1 VVAKVNNVFEIS
13 NITKSFK
20 NKQILKGVDLIVNR
34 GDIIG
39 LLGLNGEGKS
49 TLIKI
54 ILGIL
59 SQDYGEVKRNF
70 DIKSDVGVMLQEIS
84 MPEKMKV
91 YEWLDMVKC
100 FSTNS
105 KSVESVL
112 DSVNLRTVRNKY
124 CDSLSGGQQR
134 RVQFATAIINNPKVL
149 ILDEPTVGM
158 DVVSKKAFWETLNT
172 FSFSKDL
179 TIILI
184 SHDMEEVAEF
194 CNRVLILSKGLL
206 VSDSKMTDIQDR
218 IEKNS
223 SYSIDKSQITQE
235 QLEVVTKFSF
245 EETDSEIKFTYQMID
260 EVVSVG
266 KIPISIIKK
275 NQSNLRQYFMEVLEN
290 EPSE

>member
-1 VVAKVNNVFEIS
+1 MAKVNNVFEIS

-39 LLGLNGEGKS
+39 LLVLNGEGKS

-105 KSVESVL
+105 ESVESIL

-275 NQSNLRQYFMEVLEN
+275 NRSNLRKYFMEVLEN

>member
-1 VVAKVNNVFEIS
+1 MAKVNNVFEIS

-184 SHDMEEVAEF
+184 SHDMEEVDEF

-275 NQSNLRQYFMEVLEN
+275 NRSNLRKYFMEVLEN

>member
-1 VVAKVNNVFEIS
+1 MNNVFEIS

-20 NKQILKGVDLIVNR
+20 NKQILKGVDLVVNK

-59 SQDYGEVKRNF
+59 SQDSGEVKRNF
-70 DIKSDVGVMLQEIS
+70 EIKSDVGVMLQEIS

-91 YEWLDMVKC
+91 YEWLDMVKR

-105 KSVESVL
+105 QSVESVL
-112 DSVNLRTVRNKY
+112 DSVNLRTVKNKY

-134 RVQFATAIINNPKVL
+134 RVQFTTAIINNPKVL

-184 SHDMEEVAEF
+184 SHDMEEVSEF

-206 VSDSKMTDIQDR
+206 VSDSKMTNVQDK
-218 IEKNS
+218 IEKRS
-223 SYSIDKSQITQE
+223 SYSVDKSQITQK
-235 QLEVVTKFSF
+235 QLEVIKKFSF
-245 EETDSEIKFTYQMID
+245 EETDSEIEFKYQMID
-260 EVVSVG
+260 EVVSIG

-290 EPSE
+290 VSSE

>member
-1 VVAKVNNVFEIS
+1 MAKVNNFFEIS

-275 NQSNLRQYFMEVLEN
+275 NRSNLRKYFMEVLEN

>member
-1 VVAKVNNVFEIS
+1 MIKVNNVFEIS

-20 NKQILKGVDLIVNR
+20 NKQILKGVDLVVNK

-59 SQDYGEVKRNF
+59 SQDSGEVKRNF
-70 DIKSDVGVMLQEIS
+70 EIKSDVGVMLQEIS

-91 YEWLDMVKC
+91 YEWLDMVKR

-105 KSVESVL
+105 QSVESVL
-112 DSVNLRTVRNKY
+112 DSVNLRTVKNKY

-184 SHDMEEVAEF
+184 SHDMEEVSEF

-206 VSDSKMTDIQDR
+206 VSDSKMTNVQDK
-218 IEKNS
+218 IEKRS
-223 SYSIDKSQITQE
+223 SYSVDKSQITQK
-235 QLEVVTKFSF
+235 QLEVIKKLSF
-245 EETDSEIKFTYQMID
+245 EETDSEIEFKYQMID
-260 EVVSVG
+260 EVVSIG

-290 EPSE
+290 VPSE

>member
-1 VVAKVNNVFEIS
+1 MIKVNNVFEIS

-20 NKQILKGVDLIVNR
+20 NKQILKGVNK

-59 SQDYGEVKRNF
+59 SQDSGEVKRNF
-70 DIKSDVGVMLQEIS
+70 EIKSDVGVMLQEIS

-91 YEWLDMVKC
+91 YEWLDMVKR

-112 DSVNLRTVRNKY
+112 DSVNLRTVKNKY

-184 SHDMEEVAEF
+184 SHDMEEVSEF

-206 VSDSKMTDIQDR
+206 VSDSKMTNVQDK
-218 IEKNS
+218 IEKRS
-223 SYSIDKSQITQE
+223 SYSVDKSQITQK
-235 QLEVVTKFSF
+235 QLEVIKKFSF
-245 EETDSEIKFTYQMID
+245 EETDSEIEFKYQMID
-260 EVVSVG
+260 EVVSIG

-290 EPSE
+290 VPSE

>member
-1 VVAKVNNVFEIS
+1 MIKVNNVFEIS

-20 NKQILKGVDLIVNR
+20 NKQILKGVDLVVNK

-59 SQDYGEVKRNF
+59 SQDSGEVKRNF
-70 DIKSDVGVMLQEIS
+70 EIKSDVGVMLQEIS

-91 YEWLDMVKC
+91 YEWLDMVKR

-112 DSVNLRTVRNKY
+112 DSVNLRTVKNKY

-184 SHDMEEVAEF
+184 SHDMEEVSEF

-206 VSDSKMTDIQDR
+206 VSDSKMTNVQDKIDKR
-218 IEKNS
+218 S
-223 SYSIDKSQITQE
+223 SYSVDKSQITQK
-235 QLEVVTKFSF
+235 QLEVIKKFSF
-245 EETDSEIKFTYQMID
+245 EETDSEIEFKYQIID
-260 EVVSVG
+260 EVVSIG

-290 EPSE
+290 VPSE

>member
-1 VVAKVNNVFEIS
+1 MNNVFEIS

-20 NKQILKGVDLIVNR
+20 NKQILKGVDLVVNK

-59 SQDYGEVKRNF
+59 SQDSGEVKRNF
-70 DIKSDVGVMLQEIS
+70 EIKSDVGVMLQEIS

-91 YEWLDMVKC
+91 YEWLDMVKR

-112 DSVNLRTVRNKY
+112 DSVNLRTVKNKY

-184 SHDMEEVAEF
+184 SHDMEEVSEF

-206 VSDSKMTDIQDR
+206 VSDSKMTNVQDK
-218 IEKNS
+218 IEKRS
-223 SYSIDKSQITQE
+223 SYSVDKSQITQK
-235 QLEVVTKFSF
+235 QLEVIKKFSF
-245 EETDSEIKFTYQMID
+245 EETDSEIEFKYQMID
-260 EVVSVG
+260 EVVSIG

-290 EPSE
+290 VSSE

>member
-1 VVAKVNNVFEIS
+1 MAKVNNVFEIS

-172 FSFSKDL
+172 FSVSKDL

-245 EETDSEIKFTYQMID
+245 EETDSEMKFTYQMID

-275 NQSNLRQYFMEVLEN
+275 NRSNLRKYFMEVLEN

>member
-1 VVAKVNNVFEIS
+1 MIKVNNVFEIS

-20 NKQILKGVDLIVNR
+20 NKQILKGVDLVVNK

-59 SQDYGEVKRNF
+59 SQDSGEVKRNF

-91 YEWLDMVKC
+91 YEWLDMVKR

-112 DSVNLRTVRNKY
+112 DSVNLRTVKNKY

-184 SHDMEEVAEF
+184 SHDMEEVSEF

-206 VSDSKMTDIQDR
+206 VSDSKMTNVQDK
-218 IEKNS
+218 IEKRS
-223 SYSIDKSQITQE
+223 SYSVDKSQITQK
-235 QLEVVTKFSF
+235 QLEVIKKLSF
-245 EETDSEIKFTYQMID
+245 EETDSEIEFKYQMID
-260 EVVSVG
+260 EVVSIG

-290 EPSE
+290 VPSE

>member
-1 VVAKVNNVFEIS
+1 MIKVNNVFEIS

-20 NKQILKGVDLIVNR
+20 NKQILKGVDLVVNK

-59 SQDYGEVKRNF
+59 SQDSGEVKRNF
-70 DIKSDVGVMLQEIS
+70 EIKSDVGVMLQEIS

-91 YEWLDMVKC
+91 YEWLDMVKR

-112 DSVNLRTVRNKY
+112 DSVNLRTVKNKY

-184 SHDMEEVAEF
+184 SHDMEEVSEF

-206 VSDSKMTDIQDR
+206 VSDSKITDVQDK
-218 IEKNS
+218 IEKRS
-223 SYSIDKSQITQE
+223 SYSVDKSQITQK
-235 QLEVVTKFSF
+235 QLEVIKKFSF
-245 EETDSEIKFTYQMID
+245 EETDSEIEFKYQMID
-260 EVVSVG
+260 EVVSIG

-290 EPSE
+290 VPSE

>member
-1 VVAKVNNVFEIS
+1 MAKVNNVFEIL

-275 NQSNLRQYFMEVLEN
+275 NRSNLRKYFMEVLEN

>member
-1 VVAKVNNVFEIS
+1 MIKVNNVFEIS

-20 NKQILKGVDLIVNR
+20 NKQILKGVDLVVNK

-59 SQDYGEVKRNF
+59 SQDSGEVKRNF
-70 DIKSDVGVMLQEIS
+70 EIKSDVGVMLQEIS

-91 YEWLDMVKC
+91 YEWLDMVKR

-112 DSVNLRTVRNKY
+112 DSVNLRTVKNKY

-172 FSFSKDL
+172 FSFNKDL

-184 SHDMEEVAEF
+184 SHDMEEVSEF

-206 VSDSKMTDIQDR
+206 VSDSKMTNVQDK
-218 IEKNS
+218 IEKRS
-223 SYSIDKSQITQE
+223 SYSVDKSQITQK
-235 QLEVVTKFSF
+235 QLEVIKKFSF
-245 EETDSEIKFTYQMID
+245 EETDSEIEFKYQMID
-260 EVVSVG
+260 EVVSIG

-290 EPSE
+290 VPSE

>member
-1 VVAKVNNVFEIS
+1 MNNVFEIS

-20 NKQILKGVDLIVNR
+20 NKQILKGVDLVVNK

-59 SQDYGEVKRNF
+59 SQDSGEVKRNF
-70 DIKSDVGVMLQEIS
+70 EIKSDVGVMLQEIS

-91 YEWLDMVKC
+91 YEWLDMVKR

-112 DSVNLRTVRNKY
+112 DSVNLRTVKNKY

-184 SHDMEEVAEF
+184 SHDMEEVSEF

-206 VSDSKMTDIQDR
+206 VSDSKMTNIQDK
-218 IEKNS
+218 IEKRS
-223 SYSIDKSQITQE
+223 SYSVDKSQITQK
-235 QLEVVTKFSF
+235 QLEVIKKFSF
-245 EETDSEIKFTYQMID
+245 EETDSEIEFKYQMID
-260 EVVSVG
+260 EVVSIG
-266 KIPISIIKK
+266 NIPISIIKK

-290 EPSE
+290 VPSE

>member
-1 VVAKVNNVFEIS
+1 MIKVNNVFEIS

-20 NKQILKGVDLIVNR
+20 NKQILKGVDLVVNK

-59 SQDYGEVKRNF
+59 SQDSGEVKRNF
-70 DIKSDVGVMLQEIS
+70 EIKSDVGVMLQEIS

-91 YEWLDMVKC
+91 YEWLDMVKR

-105 KSVESVL
+105 QSVESVL
-112 DSVNLRTVRNKY
+112 DSVNLRTVKNKY

-184 SHDMEEVAEF
+184 SHDMEEVSEF

-206 VSDSKMTDIQDR
+206 VSDSKMTNVQDK
-218 IEKNS
+218 IEKRS
-223 SYSIDKSQITQE
+223 SYSVDKSQITQK
-235 QLEVVTKFSF
+235 QLEVIKKLSF
-245 EETDSEIKFTYQMID
+245 EETDSEIEFKYQMID
-260 EVVSVG
+260 EVVSIG

-290 EPSE
+290 VSSE

>member
-1 VVAKVNNVFEIS
+1 MNNVFEIS

-20 NKQILKGVDLIVNR
+20 NKQILKGVDLVVNK

-59 SQDYGEVKRNF
+59 SQDSGEVKRNF
-70 DIKSDVGVMLQEIS
+70 EIKSDVGVMLQEIS

-91 YEWLDMVKC
+91 YEWLDMVKR

-112 DSVNLRTVRNKY
+112 DSVNLRTVKNKY

-184 SHDMEEVAEF
+184 SHDMEEVSEF

-206 VSDSKMTDIQDR
+206 VSDSKMTNVQDK
-218 IEKNS
+218 IEKRS
-223 SYSIDKSQITQE
+223 SYSVDKSQITQK
-235 QLEVVTKFSF
+235 QLEVIKKFSF
-245 EETDSEIKFTYQMID
+245 EETDSEIEFKYQMID
-260 EVVSVG
+260 EVVSIG

-290 EPSE
+290 VPSE

>member
-1 VVAKVNNVFEIS
+1 MAKVNNVFEIS

-105 KSVESVL
+105 ESVESIL

-172 FSFSKDL
+172 FSVSKDL

-245 EETDSEIKFTYQMID
+245 EETDSEMKFTYQMID

-275 NQSNLRQYFMEVLEN
+275 NRSNLRKYFMEVLEN

>member
-1 VVAKVNNVFEIS
+1 MIKVNNVFEIS

-20 NKQILKGVDLIVNR
+20 NKQILKGVDLVVNK

-59 SQDYGEVKRNF
+59 SQDSGEVKRNF
-70 DIKSDVGVMLQEIS
+70 ESKSDVGVMLQEIS

-91 YEWLDMVKC
+91 YEWLDMVKR

-112 DSVNLRTVRNKY
+112 DSVNLRTVKNKY

-184 SHDMEEVAEF
+184 SHDMEEVSEF

-206 VSDSKMTDIQDR
+206 VSDSKMTNVQDK
-218 IEKNS
+218 IEKRS
-223 SYSIDKSQITQE
+223 SYSVDKSQITQK
-235 QLEVVTKFSF
+235 QLEVIKKFSF
-245 EETDSEIKFTYQMID
+245 EETDSEIEFKYQMID
-260 EVVSVG
+260 EVVSIG

-290 EPSE
+290 VSSE

>member
-1 VVAKVNNVFEIS
+1 VIKVNNVFEIS

-20 NKQILKGVDLIVNR
+20 NKQILKGIDLVVNK

-59 SQDYGEVKRNF
+59 SQDSGEVKRNF
-70 DIKSDVGVMLQEIS
+70 ESKSDVGVMLQEIS

-91 YEWLDMVKC
+91 YEWLDMVKR

-112 DSVNLRTVRNKY
+112 DSVNLRTVKNKY

-184 SHDMEEVAEF
+184 SHDMEEVSEF

-206 VSDSKMTDIQDR
+206 VSDSKMTNVQDK
-218 IEKNS
+218 IEKRS
-223 SYSIDKSQITQE
+223 SYSVDKSQITQK
-235 QLEVVTKFSF
+235 QLEVIKKFSF
-245 EETDSEIKFTYQMID
+245 EETDSEIKFKYQMID
-260 EVVSVG
+260 EVVSIG

-290 EPSE
+290 VPSE

>member
-1 VVAKVNNVFEIS
+1 MIKVNNVFEIS

-20 NKQILKGVDLIVNR
+20 NKQILKGVDLVVNK

-59 SQDYGEVKRNF
+59 SQDSGEVKRNF
-70 DIKSDVGVMLQEIS
+70 EIKSDVGVMLQEIS

-91 YEWLDMVKC
+91 YEWLDMVKR

-112 DSVNLRTVRNKY
+112 DSINLRTVKNKY

-184 SHDMEEVAEF
+184 SHDMEEVSEF

-206 VSDSKMTDIQDR
+206 VSDSKMTNVQDR
-218 IEKNS
+218 IEKRS
-223 SYSIDKSQITQE
+223 SYSVDKSQITQK
-235 QLEVVTKFSF
+235 QLEVIKKFSF
-245 EETDSEIKFTYQMID
+245 EETDSEIKFKYQMID
-260 EVVSVG
+260 EIVSIG

-290 EPSE
+290 VPSE

>member
-1 VVAKVNNVFEIS
+1 VIKVNNVFEIS

-20 NKQILKGVDLIVNR
+20 NKQILKGVDLVVNK

-59 SQDYGEVKRNF
+59 SQDSGEVKRNF
-70 DIKSDVGVMLQEIS
+70 EIKSDVGVMLQEIS

-91 YEWLDMVKC
+91 YEWLDMVKR

-112 DSVNLRTVRNKY
+112 DSINLRTVKNKY

-184 SHDMEEVAEF
+184 SHDMEEVSEF

-206 VSDSKMTDIQDR
+206 VSDSKMTNVQDK
-218 IEKNS
+218 IEKRS
-223 SYSIDKSQITQE
+223 SYSVDKSQITQK
-235 QLEVVTKFSF
+235 QLEVIKKFSF
-245 EETDSEIKFTYQMID
+245 EETDSEIKFKYQMID
-260 EVVSVG
+260 EVVSIG

-290 EPSE
+290 VPSE

>member
-1 VVAKVNNVFEIS
+1 MAKVNNVFEIS

-194 CNRVLILSKGLL
+194 CNIVLILSKGLL
-206 VSDSKMTDIQDR
+206 VSDSKITDIQDR

-275 NQSNLRQYFMEVLEN
+275 NRSNLRKYFMEVLEN

>member
-1 VVAKVNNVFEIS
+1 MAKVNNVFEIS

-206 VSDSKMTDIQDR
+206 VSDSKMTYIQDR

>member
-1 VVAKVNNVFEIS
+1 MAKVNNVFEIS

-149 ILDEPTVGM
+149 ILNEPTVGM

-172 FSFSKDL
+172 FSVSKDL

-245 EETDSEIKFTYQMID
+245 EETDSEMKFTYQMID

-275 NQSNLRQYFMEVLEN
+275 NRSNLRKYFMEVLEN

>member
-1 VVAKVNNVFEIS
+1 MIKVNNVFEIS

-20 NKQILKGVDLIVNR
+20 NKQILKGVDLVVNK

-59 SQDYGEVKRNF
+59 SQDSGEVKRNF
-70 DIKSDVGVMLQEIS
+70 ESKSDVGVMLQEIS

-91 YEWLDMVKC
+91 YEWLDMVKR

-105 KSVESVL
+105 KLVESVL
-112 DSVNLRTVRNKY
+112 DSVNLRTVKNKY

-184 SHDMEEVAEF
+184 SHDMEEVSEF

-206 VSDSKMTDIQDR
+206 VSDSKMTNVQDK
-218 IEKNS
+218 IEKRS
-223 SYSIDKSQITQE
+223 SYSVDKSQITQK
-235 QLEVVTKFSF
+235 QLEVIKKFSF
-245 EETDSEIKFTYQMID
+245 EETDSEIEFKYQMID
-260 EVVSVG
+260 EVVSIG

-290 EPSE
+290 VPSE

>member
-1 VVAKVNNVFEIS
+1 MAKVNNVFEIS

-206 VSDSKMTDIQDR
+206 VSDSKITDIQDR

-223 SYSIDKSQITQE
+223 SYSMDKSQITQE

-275 NQSNLRQYFMEVLEN
+275 NRSNLRKYFMEVLEN

>member
-1 VVAKVNNVFEIS
+1 MIKVNNVFEIS

-20 NKQILKGVDLIVNR
+20 NKQILKGVDLVVNK

-59 SQDYGEVKRNF
+59 SQDSGEVKRNF
-70 DIKSDVGVMLQEIS
+70 EIKSDVGVMLQEIS

-91 YEWLDMVKC
+91 YEWLDMVKR

-112 DSVNLRTVRNKY
+112 DSVNLRTVKNKY

-184 SHDMEEVAEF
+184 SHDMEEVSEF

-206 VSDSKMTDIQDR
+206 VSDSKMTNVQDK
-218 IEKNS
+218 IEKRS
-223 SYSIDKSQITQE
+223 SYSVDKSQITQK
-235 QLEVVTKFSF
+235 QLEVIKKFSF
-245 EETDSEIKFTYQMID
+245 EETDSEIEFKYQMID
-260 EVVSVG
+260 EVVSIG

-290 EPSE
+290 VSSE

>member
-1 VVAKVNNVFEIS
+1 MIKVNNVFEIS

-20 NKQILKGVDLIVNR
+20 NKQILKGIDLVVNK

-59 SQDYGEVKRNF
+59 SQDSGEVKRNF
-70 DIKSDVGVMLQEIS
+70 ESKSDVGVMLQEIS

-91 YEWLDMVKC
+91 YEWLDMVKR

-112 DSVNLRTVRNKY
+112 DRVNLRTVKNKY

-184 SHDMEEVAEF
+184 SHDMEEVSEF

-206 VSDSKMTDIQDR
+206 VSDSKMTNVQDK
-218 IEKNS
+218 IEKRS
-223 SYSIDKSQITQE
+223 SYSVDKSQITQK
-235 QLEVVTKFSF
+235 QLEVIKKFSF
-245 EETDSEIKFTYQMID
+245 EETDSEIEFKYQMID
-260 EVVSVG
+260 EVVSIG

-290 EPSE
+290 VPSE

>member
-1 VVAKVNNVFEIS
+1 MAKVNNVFEIS

-84 MPEKMKV
+84 MSEKMKV

-124 CDSLSGGQQR
+124 CDSLSVGQQR

-275 NQSNLRQYFMEVLEN
+275 NRSNLRKYFMEVLEN

>member
-1 VVAKVNNVFEIS
+1 MIKVNNVFEIS

-20 NKQILKGVDLIVNR
+20 NKQILKGVDLVVNK

-59 SQDYGEVKRNF
+59 SQDSGEVKRNF

-91 YEWLDMVKC
+91 YEWLDMVKR

-105 KSVESVL
+105 KSVESIL
-112 DSVNLRTVRNKY
+112 DSVNLRTVKNKY

-184 SHDMEEVAEF
+184 SHDMEEVSEF

-206 VSDSKMTDIQDR
+206 VSDSKMTNVQDK
-218 IEKNS
+218 IEKRS
-223 SYSIDKSQITQE
+223 SYSVDKSQITQK
-235 QLEVVTKFSF
+235 QLEVIKKLSF
-245 EETDSEIKFTYQMID
+245 EETDSEIEFKYQMID
-260 EVVSVG
+260 EVVSIG

-290 EPSE
+290 VPSE

>member
-1 VVAKVNNVFEIS
+1 MIKVNNVFEIS

-20 NKQILKGVDLIVNR
+20 NKQILKGVDLVVNK

-59 SQDYGEVKRNF
+59 SQDSGEVKRNF
-70 DIKSDVGVMLQEIS
+70 EIKSDVGVMLQEIS

-91 YEWLDMVKC
+91 YEWLDMVKR

-112 DSVNLRTVRNKY
+112 DSINLRTVKNKY

-184 SHDMEEVAEF
+184 SHDMEEVSEF

-206 VSDSKMTDIQDR
+206 VSDSKMTNVQDK
-218 IEKNS
+218 IEKRS
-223 SYSIDKSQITQE
+223 SYSVDKSQITQK
-235 QLEVVTKFSF
+235 QLEVIKKFSF
-245 EETDSEIKFTYQMID
+245 EETDSEIKFKYQMID
-260 EVVSVG
+260 EIVSIG

-290 EPSE
+290 VPSE

>member
-1 VVAKVNNVFEIS
+1 MAKVNNVFEIS

-134 RVQFATAIINNPKVL
+134 RVQFATAIINNPKVS

>member
-1 VVAKVNNVFEIS
+1 MIKVNNVFEIS

-20 NKQILKGVDLIVNR
+20 NKQILKGVDLVVNK

-59 SQDYGEVKRNF
+59 SQDSGEVKRNF

-91 YEWLDMVKC
+91 YEWLDMVKR

-112 DSVNLRTVRNKY
+112 DSVNLRTVKNKY

-184 SHDMEEVAEF
+184 SHDMEEVSEF

-206 VSDSKMTDIQDR
+206 VSDSKMTNVQDK
-218 IEKNS
+218 IEKRS
-223 SYSIDKSQITQE
+223 SYSVDKSQITQK
-235 QLEVVTKFSF
+235 QLEVIKKFSF
-245 EETDSEIKFTYQMID
+245 EETDSEIEFKYQMID
-260 EVVSVG
+260 EVVSIG
-266 KIPISIIKK
+266 NIPISIIKK

-290 EPSE
+290 VPSE

>member
-1 VVAKVNNVFEIS
+1 MIKVNNVFEIS

-20 NKQILKGVDLIVNR
+20 NKQILKGVDLVVNK

-59 SQDYGEVKRNF
+59 SQDSGEVKRNF
-70 DIKSDVGVMLQEIS
+70 EIKSDVGVMLQEIS

-91 YEWLDMVKC
+91 YEWLDMVKR

-112 DSVNLRTVRNKY
+112 DSVNLRTVKNKY

-184 SHDMEEVAEF
+184 SHDMEEVSEF

-206 VSDSKMTDIQDR
+206 VSDSKMTNVQDK
-218 IEKNS
+218 IEKRS
-223 SYSIDKSQITQE
+223 SYSVDKSKITQK
-235 QLEVVTKFSF
+235 QLEVIKKFSF
-245 EETDSEIKFTYQMID
+245 EETDSEIEFKYQMID
-260 EVVSVG
+260 EVVSIG

-290 EPSE
+290 VPSE

>member
-1 VVAKVNNVFEIS
+1 MAKVNNVFEIS

-39 LLGLNGEGKS
+39 LLGLNGEVKS

-105 KSVESVL
+105 ESVESIL

-245 EETDSEIKFTYQMID
+245 EETDSEMKFTYQMID

-275 NQSNLRQYFMEVLEN
+275 NRSNLRKYFMEVLEN

>member
-1 VVAKVNNVFEIS
+1 MIKVNNVFEIS

-20 NKQILKGVDLIVNR
+20 NKQILKGIDLVVNK

-59 SQDYGEVKRNF
+59 SQDSGEVKRNF
-70 DIKSDVGVMLQEIS
+70 ESKSDVGVMLQEIS

-91 YEWLDMVKC
+91 YEWLDMVKR

-112 DSVNLRTVRNKY
+112 DSVNLRTVKNKY

-184 SHDMEEVAEF
+184 SHDMEEVSEF

-206 VSDSKMTDIQDR
+206 VSDSKMTNVQDK
-218 IEKNS
+218 IEKRS
-223 SYSIDKSQITQE
+223 SYSVDKSQITQK
-235 QLEVVTKFSF
+235 QLEVIKKFSF
-245 EETDSEIKFTYQMID
+245 EETDSEVKFKYQMID
-260 EVVSVG
+260 EVVSIG

-290 EPSE
+290 VSSE

>member
-1 VVAKVNNVFEIS
+1 MIKVNNVFEIS

-20 NKQILKGVDLIVNR
+20 NKQILKGVDLVVNK

-59 SQDYGEVKRNF
+59 SQDSGEVKKNF
-70 DIKSDVGVMLQEIS
+70 EIKSDVGVMLQEIS

-91 YEWLDMVKC
+91 YEWLDMVKR

-112 DSVNLRTVRNKY
+112 DSVNLRTVKNKY

-184 SHDMEEVAEF
+184 SHDMEEVSEF

-206 VSDSKMTDIQDR
+206 VSDSKMTNVQDK
-218 IEKNS
+218 IEKRS
-223 SYSIDKSQITQE
+223 SYSVDKSQITQK
-235 QLEVVTKFSF
+235 QLEVIKKFSF
-245 EETDSEIKFTYQMID
+245 EETDSEIEFKYQMID
-260 EVVSVG
+260 EVVSIG

-290 EPSE
+290 VPSE

>member
-1 VVAKVNNVFEIS
+1 MNNVFEIS

-20 NKQILKGVDLIVNR
+20 NKQILKGVDLVVNK

-59 SQDYGEVKRNF
+59 SQDSGEVKRNF
-70 DIKSDVGVMLQEIS
+70 EIKSDVGVMLQEIS

-91 YEWLDMVKC
+91 YEWLDMVKR

-112 DSVNLRTVRNKY
+112 DSVNLRTVKNKY

-158 DVVSKKAFWETLNT
+158 DVVSKKVFWETLNT

-184 SHDMEEVAEF
+184 SHDMEEVSEF

-206 VSDSKMTDIQDR
+206 VSDSKMTNVQDK
-218 IEKNS
+218 IEKRS
-223 SYSIDKSQITQE
+223 SYSVDKSQITQK
-235 QLEVVTKFSF
+235 QLEVIKKFSF
-245 EETDSEIKFTYQMID
+245 EETDSEIEFKYQMID
-260 EVVSVG
+260 EVVSIG

-290 EPSE
+290 VPSE